1 MCPVV
6 PYRDGLLQE
15 LKNPTVAAEYL
26 SAVLEDGDPGALARA
41 VADVAQ
47 AQSLDLG
54 PLKDEAEVLCRLK
67 ATLGKAGIQVTM
79 RAA

>member
-1 MCPVV
+1 VT
-6 PYRDGLLQE
+6 PYRDSLLDD
-15 LKNPTVAAEYL
+15 LKDPIEAAEYL
-26 SAVLEDGDPGALARA
+26 TAVLEDGDPEALALA

-54 PLKDEAEVLCRLK
+54 PLKEETEALCRLK
-67 ATLGKAGIQVTM
+67 ASLGKAGIQVTM